1 MKSSRYLI
9 IGGDD
14 RLVELAK
21 LFEGEGADIATYGMD
36 LTEIKNVPNY
46 LSFDEALEN
55 SDIVIGPIPFSMDVH
70 KINSKYSSVDIE
82 AEELFSK
89 LGKDK
94 KLILGAI
101 NNYSKGLAEKYGIEY
116 WDYHSDEGY
125 QIMNAIPTA
134 EGALSLLIS
143 ETKTTLFGSR
153 ILILGYGRIGKLL
166 SEYLK
171 ALGASVHVEAR
182 KDSDLSWITAERMKA
197 IPLEELP
204 YYLGEMDII
213 INTVPAMMLDSNML
227 DLVKQEALILD
238 LASAPG
244 GTDFDYALKKGIKA
258 IHAQGIPGKVA
269 SKSVA
274 EYIYS
279 TIKKYLCA
287 DRRLCKVNMK
297 N

>member
-36 LTEIKNVPNY
+36 MTVIKNVPNY

-55 SDIVIGPIPFSMDVH
+55 SDIVIGPIPFSKDVH

-116 WDYHSDEGY
+116 WDYHNDEGY
-125 QIMNAIPTA
+125 QILNTIPTA
-134 EGALSLLIS
+134 EGALSILIN
-143 ETKTTLFGSR
+143 ETKATLFGSR

-197 IPLEELP
+197 IPLKELP
-204 YYLGEMDII
+204 HYLGEMDII
-213 INTVPAMMLDSNML
+213 INTVPAMLLDSIML
-227 DLVKQEALILD
+227 DLVKQDALILD

-244 GTDFDYALKKGIKA
+244 GTDFDYASKKGIKA
-258 IHAQGIPGKVA
+258 IHAQGLPGKVA
-269 SKSVA
+269 CKSAA
-274 EYIYS
+274 EYIYG

-287 DRRLCKVNMK
+287 DRQKGVL
-297 N
+297 

>member
-36 LTEIKNVPNY
+36 MTVIKNVPNY

-55 SDIVIGPIPFSMDVH
+55 SDIVIGPIPFAKDVH

-116 WDYHSDEGY
+116 WDYHNDEGY
-125 QIMNAIPTA
+125 QILNAIPTA
-134 EGALSLLIS
+134 EGALSILVN

-171 ALGASVHVEAR
+171 ALGASLYVEAR

-197 IPLEELP
+197 IPLKELP
-204 YYLGEMDII
+204 QYLGEMEII
-213 INTVPAMMLDSNML
+213 INTVPAMLLDSNML

-244 GTDFDYALKKGIKA
+244 GTDFDCASKKGIKA
-258 IHAQGIPGKVA
+258 IHAQGIPGKA
-269 SKSVA
+269 ACKSAA

-287 DRRLCKVNMK
+287 DRQKGV
-297 N
+297 